1 MSFHGHS
8 CPSIM
13 IICIQPQTC
22 ASGCGNGVSR
32 FFFFF
37 FLSNWDGAPLGVGA
51 LSKLRTLRIGS
62 GGTGCLYTIN
72 ISAVKMND

>member
-1 MSFHGHS
+1 MREWRVFL
-8 CPSIM
+8 
-13 IICIQPQTC
+13 
-22 ASGCGNGVSR
+22 
-32 FFFFF
+32 F

-51 LSKLRTLRIGS
+51 LSKLRTLHIGS